1 MKKIEPRF
9 TLVSKI
15 HTIVNKSKMNKTIEH
30 IVARLRDASHAY
42 YETGT
47 SLMTD
52 DEYDDLLEQLRAL
65 APSHP
70 YFEVVGAPVTDGAV
84 RLPIPMP
91 SLRKVKPDSVGSWA
105 SAYAGPW
112 IASDKLDG
120 ISALWVPSR
129 KGLYLR
135 GDGLVGQDVTHIVP
149 YIQGLASG
157 ASSAADPSLMIRG
170 ELITPKGV
178 ITDTIARSWV
188 NGQLHQKTPN
198 PADLAKIQFVAY
210 SVYSSKPVSRAKQM
224 EWLKREKFITVPH
237 ALIKTT
243 AELGPRLIQQR
254 ENGPYEID
262 GLVLGQAAA
271 IPEGLDAKAALP
283 RDAVAFKMPLAD
295 QKARASVVAVHWA
308 SSMGGLWIPRIEIKP
323 VTIGSATIT
332 YATGHNA
339 KFIKDNGIGPG
350 AVIVLRRSGDVIPTV
365 EAVVSGAPGGA
376 ALPDEGTW
384 AWDERGTHAVDTRGV
399 VTTEK
404 HALFMVDSLN
414 VFDID
419 GVSTKN
425 AAKLV
430 EGGFNDLAALW
441 GATEASLVGVV
452 GTALG
457 AKLFQQLHNKL
468 PVASPEQWIAAYQ
481 GWPRGFGKS
490 RIAALLECGPVEAWP
505 TLKTPPKGIGR
516 ETFDSIIECVDGWV
530 AWRGGFKWVN
540 VSAGASASAS
550 ASAVGKRVKPTSI
563 VQENGSTKPAS
574 VPAQAPTKPIQ
585 KKGAFVMTG
594 FRDKELEARLAAAG
608 WVTHDTVKSDTTVL
622 IVADESKMGSSKV
635 AAAEKKGVRIIL
647 RKDVDQLL

>member
-1 MKKIEPRF
+1 MN
-9 TLVSKI
+9 SKM
-15 HTIVNKSKMNKTIEH
+15 SKMNKTIEH
-30 IVARLRDASHAY
+30 IVARLRNASHAY

-47 SLMTD
+47 PVMSD
-52 DEYDDLLEQLRAL
+52 DEYDDLLEQLRTL

-70 YFEVVGAPVTDGAV
+70 YFEVVGAPVTDGAI

-105 SAYAGPW
+105 LTYTGPW

-120 ISALWVPSR
+120 ISALWVPGR

-149 YIQGLASG
+149 YIQGLSG
-157 ASSAADPSLMIRG
+157 TSASAADPSLMIRG

-178 ITDTIARSWV
+178 VTDTIARSWV

-210 SVYSSKPVSRAKQM
+210 SVYSSKPMARAKQM
-224 EWLKREKFITVPH
+224 EWLKAGKFITVPH
-237 ALIKTT
+237 ALLKTT
-243 AELGPRLIQQR
+243 AELGPRLIHQR
-254 ENGPYEID
+254 ESGPYEVD
-262 GLVLGQAAA
+262 GLVIGQAAA
-271 IPEGLDAKAALP
+271 VPEELDAKAALP

-339 KFIKDNGIGPG
+339 KFIKDNAIGPG

-365 EAVVSGAPGGA
+365 EAVVSPAPGGA
-376 ALPDEGTW
+376 AMPEDSW

-430 EGGFNDLAALW
+430 EGGFKDLAALW
-441 GATEASLVGVV
+441 GATEAELVAVV

-490 RIAALLECGPVEAWP
+490 RIAALLESGPVESWAG
-505 TLKTPPKGIGR
+505 LKTPPKGIGR
-516 ETFDSIIECVDGWV
+516 ETFDDIIGCVDGWV
-530 AWRGGFKWVN
+530 AWRKGFKFQT
-540 VSAGASASAS
+540 
-550 ASAVGKRVKPTSI
+550 KRVKPTSI
-563 VQENGSTKPAS
+563 VQENGSTKP
-574 VPAQAPTKPIQ
+574 VQAPASASAPEQAQVQVPTKAPE

-594 FRDKELEARLAAAG
+594 FRDKELEVRLSAAG
-608 WVTHDTVKSDTTVL
+608 WVTHDTVKRDTTVL

-635 AAAEKKGVRIIL
+635 AEAQKKGVRIIL

>member
-1 MKKIEPRF
+1 
-9 TLVSKI
+9 
-15 HTIVNKSKMNKTIEH
+15 MNKTIEH

-47 SLMTD
+47 PLMTD
-52 DEYDDLLEQLRAL
+52 DEYDDLLEQLRSL
-65 APSHP
+65 APNHP
-70 YFEVVGAPVTDGAV
+70 YFAAVGAPVTDGAV
-84 RLPIPMP
+84 RLPMPMP
-91 SLRKVKPDSVGSWA
+91 SLRKVKPDSVGSWG
-105 SAYAGPW
+105 SSYPGPW

-120 ISALWVPSR
+120 ISALWVPALR
-129 KGLYLR
+129 ALYLR
-135 GDGLVGQDVTHIVP
+135 GDGLVGQDVSAIVP
-149 YIQGLASG
+149 YIQGLVG
-157 ASSAADPSLMIRG
+157 LGSANGSLMVRG

-178 ITDTIARSWV
+178 ITDTLARSWV
-188 NGQLHQKTPN
+188 NGQLHQKTPD

-210 SVYSSKPVSRAKQM
+210 SVYADKPMSRAQQM
-224 EWLKREKFITVPH
+224 EWLKREKFIPVPH
-237 ALIKTT
+237 ALIKTVD
-243 AELGPRLIQQR
+243 ELGPRLIQQR

-308 SSMGGLWIPRIEIKP
+308 SSMGNLWIPRIEIQP
-323 VTIGSATIT
+323 VTIGTASIT

-339 KFIKDNGIGPG
+339 KFIKDNAIGPG
-350 AVIVLRRSGDVIPTV
+350 AVIILRRSGDVIPTV

-376 ALPDEGTW
+376 ALPQQGMWT
-384 AWDERGTHAVDTRGV
+384 WDERGTHAVDTRGV

-404 HALFMVDSLN
+404 HALFLVDSLN

-430 EGGFNDLAALW
+430 EGGFKDLTALW
-441 GATEASLVGVV
+441 GATEESLVGVV

-490 RIAALLECGPVEAWP
+490 RIAALLECGPVESWSA
-505 TLKTPPKGIGR
+505 LKTPPKGIGC
-516 ETFDSIIECVDGWV
+516 ETFDSIIGCVDGWV
-530 AWRGGFKWVN
+530 AWRGGFKWTS
-540 VSAGASASAS
+540 VSA
-550 ASAVGKRVKPTSI
+550 KRVKPTSI
-563 VQENGSTKPAS
+563 VQVEA
-574 VPAQAPTKPIQ
+574 AKPIQ

-594 FRDKELEARLAAAG
+594 FRDKELEARLNAAG
-608 WVTHDTVKSDTTVL
+608 WVTHDNVKSDTSVL